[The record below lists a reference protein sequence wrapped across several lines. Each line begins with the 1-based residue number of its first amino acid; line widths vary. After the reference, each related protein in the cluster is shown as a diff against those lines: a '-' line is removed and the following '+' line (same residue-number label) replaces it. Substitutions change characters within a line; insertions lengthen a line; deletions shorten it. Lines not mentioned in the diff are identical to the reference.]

1 MMIMSDT
8 LRAVSL
14 ADLGHRPTGFAHDRR
29 FLPEMVIPE
38 VYLDAP
44 NAHLDAPDDTQVPET
59 SLEEAPDPVAEAWA
73 EGYARGLGDAQEAAA
88 QIIAEQDAAR
98 TRIELSLSRLD
109 AAMQSELKDR
119 LRETVIA
126 LCESAIAPAALDP
139 DGLNRRVE
147 VAAAM
152 LARAEDARVIRLHPE
167 DLALIA
173 ARLPEDWHFEPDA
186 ALERGAVRVEG
197 AVGGVEN
204 GPEQWRRSIE
214 EALRQC

>member
-1 MMIMSDT
+1 MS
-8 LRAVSL
+8 A
-14 ADLGHRPTGFAHDRR
+14 GFARDRR
-29 FLPEMVIPE
+29 FFRDLVIPE
-38 VYLDAP
+38 VHLDAP
-44 NAHLDAPDDTQVPET
+44 SAHQDAPDDTEV
-59 SLEEAPDPVAEAWA
+59 PDPVAEAWA
-73 EGYARGLGDAQEAAA
+73 EGYARGMGEAQEAAA
-88 QIIAEQDAAR
+88 QIIAEQEAAR
-98 TRIELSLSRLD
+98 SKIELSLSRLD
-109 AAMQSELKDR
+109 AAMQSDLKDR

-139 DGLNRRVE
+139 EGLTRRVE

-186 ALERGAVRVEG
+186 SLERGAVRVEG
-197 AVGGVEN
+197 AIGGVEN
-204 GPEQWRRSIE
+204 GPEQWRLSIV

>member
-1 MMIMSDT
+1 MIMSDP

-14 ADLGHRPTGFAHDRR
+14 ADLGRVSAGFAHDRR
-29 FLPEMVIPE
+29 FFPDLVIPE
-38 VYLDAP
+38 VHLDAP
-44 NAHLDAPDDTQVPET
+44 SAHLDAPGDTDDAAEV
-59 SLEEAPDPVAEAWA
+59 SDPLAEKWA
-73 EGYARGLGDAQEAAA
+73 EGYARGMGDAQEAAA

-98 TRIELSLSRLD
+98 SKIELALSRLD
-109 AAMQSELKDR
+109 AAMQSDLKDR

-139 DGLNRRVE
+139 DGLTRRVE

-186 ALERGAVRVEG
+186 ALERGSVRVEG
-197 AVGGVEN
+197 ASGGVED

>member
-1 MMIMSDT
+1 MTMSDA

-14 ADLGHRPTGFAHDRR
+14 ADLGRVSAGFAHDRR
-29 FLPEMVIPE
+29 FFRDLVIPE
-38 VYLDAP
+38 VHLDAP
-44 NAHLDAPDDTQVPET
+44 STHQDAPDDTEV
-59 SLEEAPDPVAEAWA
+59 PDPVAEAWA
-73 EGYARGLGDAQEAAA
+73 EGYARGMGDAQEAAA
-88 QIIAEQDAAR
+88 QIIAEQEAAR
-98 TRIELSLSRLD
+98 SRIELSLSRLD
-109 AAMQSELKDR
+109 AAMQSDLKDR

-139 DGLNRRVE
+139 DGLTRRVE

-186 ALERGAVRVEG
+186 SLERGSVRVEG
-197 AVGGVEN
+197 ASGGVED
-204 GPEQWRRSIE
+204 GPEQWRKSIE

>member
-1 MMIMSDT
+1 MSEP
-8 LRAVSL
+8 LRAVPLASL
-14 ADLGHRPTGFAHDRR
+14 GQVSAGFAHDRR
-29 FLPEMVIPE
+29 FFRDLVIPE
-38 VYLDAP
+38 VHLDAP
-44 NAHLDAPDDTQVPET
+44 NTHLDAQNDT
-59 SLEEAPDPVAEAWA
+59 EELDPVADAWA
-73 EGYARGLGDAQEAAA
+73 DGYARGMGEAQEAAA
-88 QIIAEQDAAR
+88 QIIAEREAAVAK
-98 TRIELSLSRLD
+98 IELAFSRLD
-109 AAMQSELKDR
+109 AAMQADLKDR

-139 DGLNRRVE
+139 DGLTRRVE